1 MADAELFCLDLGM
14 AIGRL
19 PVDADE
25 LDPVPLSTSAPVE
38 DGVRRRREDSE
49 EQRAEL
55 SGKEKKER

>member
-25 LDPVPLSTSAPVE
+25 LDPVPLSMSAPVE
-38 DGVRRRREDSE
+38 YNVRKRREDGE
-49 EQRAEL
+49 E
-55 SGKEKKER
+55 

>member
-38 DGVRRRREDSE
+38 DSVRRRREVGE
-49 EQRAEL
+49 EQRL
-55 SGKEKKER
+55 S

>member
-25 LDPVPLSTSAPVE
+25 LDPVPLSTSGPVE
-38 DGVRRRREDSE
+38 DNVRRREKMAKSREPS
-49 EQRAEL
+49 
-55 SGKEKKER
+55 